1 MARMVESAGA
11 LNRRVRI
18 VQVISEQDDWG
29 APVDGDVEVC
39 QCWAAVR
46 DASYRAN
53 ESFSAAAGR
62 TVEVV
67 NFIIRH
73 AVAERYG
80 VRPGMYVDYD
90 KKRHRIIGLYN
101 GEHGRDF
108 VTLNTEQTGE
118 MSG

>member
-1 MARMVESAGA
+1 MARMIDSAGE
-11 LNRRVRI
+11 LNRRIRI
-18 VQVISEQDDWG
+18 MQITSTQDAWG
-29 APVDGDVEVC
+29 APEDVATEVC
-39 QCWAAVR
+39 KCWAAVR

-73 AVAERYG
+73 VAVERYG

-90 KKRHRIIGLYN
+90 NKRHKIIGLYN

-108 VTLNTEQTGE
+108 VTLNTEQVQE
-118 MSG
+118 VSG

>member
-1 MARMVESAGA
+1 MARMIDSAGE
-11 LNRRVRI
+11 LNRRIRI
-18 VQVISEQDDWG
+18 MQITSTQDTWG
-29 APVDGDVEVC
+29 APEWRNVC
-39 QCWAAVR
+39 KCWAAVR

-73 AVAERYG
+73 VAVERYG

-90 KKRHRIIGLYN
+90 NKRHKIIGLYN

-108 VTLNTEQTGE
+108 VTLNTEQVQE
-118 MSG
+118 VSG